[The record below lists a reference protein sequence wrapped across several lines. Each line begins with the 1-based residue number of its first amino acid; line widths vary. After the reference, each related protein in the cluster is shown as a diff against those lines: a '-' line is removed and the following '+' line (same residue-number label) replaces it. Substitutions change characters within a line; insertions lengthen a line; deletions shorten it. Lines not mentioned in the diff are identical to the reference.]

1 MRKWKENRER
11 NGNRERKEN
20 FWFLKFFFLCMA
32 SILLTGCNR
41 DVRMSHD
48 MKDVEQ
54 RDYAT
59 ILLITQGEEDDYHF
73 VIGMA
78 QEKVVGEKSMVEEVS
93 EWDAENLEDLAKEY
107 GNVKGKDLSL
117 AHLKVILL
125 DEMCFSDSFDE
136 QVWQEKLLYMLDGEE
151 EIAKTCP
158 MLQIFDYKKVIDF
171 LDEEEAPVGNYI
183 ENLVRVK
190 ERQGVDVPW
199 LKDYLKAMRENGD
212 MQVMYLEEV
221 GEGWE
226 ISR

>member
-1 MRKWKENRER
+1 MRKCSVY
-11 NGNRERKEN
+11 
-20 FWFLKFFFLCMA
+20 KFYFLCLA

-59 ILLITQGEEDDYHF
+59 ILLITQGEKEDCHF

-93 EWDAENLEDLAKEY
+93 EWDAENLEELAREY
-107 GNVKGKDLSL
+107 ENAKGKDLSL

-125 DEMCFSDSFDE
+125 DKMCFSDSFEE
-136 QVWQEKLLYMLDGEE
+136 QVWQERLLYMLDGEE

-158 MLQIFDYKKVIDF
+158 MLQLYDYKKMIDF

-199 LKDYLKAMRENGD
+199 LKDYLKAVRENED
-212 MQVMYLEEV
+212 MQVMYLKEV

-226 ISR
+226 ISK